1 MIIIYSFISF
11 VLGILITITS
21 WLFFVPLAMFIVFL
35 IFKKKYSET
44 ISVILFSI
52 LGLIRPLL
60 YIHGSLGPIKEYG
73 FIYKTGENYA
83 LIMTL
88 KGNYYI
94 QGKFEFGDILLV
106 EGERI
111 SLSFSHYESGF
122 DFKTYLNHKFVFYEL
137 KPDSFSFKYKSFI
150 RINSYREFCLTYLN
164 KTNYSLVKSLLFGT
178 YNASNM
184 NELQTMGVARF
195 LSFTGFHI
203 SYLFQLIDKHSQRS
217 KRHIINVSKII
228 ILIYILFISK
238 AKFSFLRIFIS
249 MIISSVLKK
258 NNIKIP
264 RICFIAILSI
274 ILLLLNPY
282 NILNF
287 GFQLS
292 FVAMF
297 FLSLFKIKKRRFKG
311 LKISLI
317 STFVI
322 LPLIIHESYRFNPL
336 IFISSFVLAPLYF
349 IFYILFLPLL
359 VFPAFGYFV
368 NYLGYGVNNL
378 NNFIVKLDFFTINS
392 FITIFTIILYYLIL
406 FITFYYKYLDHKKRL
421 GLCIGIETVILCFSF
436 LPRLYIH
443 SFIRFIDVDQGD
455 STLIQ
460 IKNKNYLFD
469 TGGKFSVD
477 LAKDSLIPYFNKIGV
492 REIEAVFITHRD
504 YDHYGALESLS
515 KHFKVNSVFYNDIDY
530 KSFTNI
536 KIYNLNKYKNG
547 SDENH
552 DSGVYYIEVL
562 QRTSILI
569 MGDAPIEIEKKIMND
584 VKSIKCDYLKVGHHG
599 AKTSS
604 SFEFLKW
611 LAPKVAVISC
621 GEKNSYGHP
630 HSEVINNLLSL
641 NIDYR
646 RTDLEG
652 TIVYKV

>member
-297 FLSLFKIKKRRFKG
+297 FLSLFKIKKED
-311 LKISLI
+311 LK
-317 STFVI
+317 
-322 LPLIIHESYRFNPL
+322 
-336 IFISSFVLAPLYF
+336 A
-349 IFYILFLPLL
+349 
-359 VFPAFGYFV
+359 
-368 NYLGYGVNNL
+368 
-378 NNFIVKLDFFTINS
+378 
-392 FITIFTIILYYLIL
+392 
-406 FITFYYKYLDHKKRL
+406 
-421 GLCIGIETVILCFSF
+421 
-436 LPRLYIH
+436 
-443 SFIRFIDVDQGD
+443 
-455 STLIQ
+455 
-460 IKNKNYLFD
+460 
-469 TGGKFSVD
+469 
-477 LAKDSLIPYFNKIGV
+477 
-492 REIEAVFITHRD
+492 
-504 YDHYGALESLS
+504 
-515 KHFKVNSVFYNDIDY
+515 
-530 KSFTNI
+530 
-536 KIYNLNKYKNG
+536 
-547 SDENH
+547 
-552 DSGVYYIEVL
+552 
-562 QRTSILI
+562 
-569 MGDAPIEIEKKIMND
+569 
-584 VKSIKCDYLKVGHHG
+584 
-599 AKTSS
+599 
-604 SFEFLKW
+604 
-611 LAPKVAVISC
+611 
-621 GEKNSYGHP
+621 
-630 HSEVINNLLSL
+630 
-641 NIDYR
+641 
-646 RTDLEG
+646 
-652 TIVYKV
+652 